1 MKKCLFFSISAAMSS
16 NMLTFMINPKQY
28 IRHKPIL
35 QSGQYVRMR
44 DLFVFRPPSVC
55 LVHTTQGR
63 RAPSEM
69 K

>member
-1 MKKCLFFSISAAMSS
+1 MGSKI
-16 NMLTFMINPKQY
+16 LTFMINPKTVSKTQG
-28 IRHKPIL
+28 KPTL

-55 LVHTTQGR
+55 LVHTTHGR